1 MVGATIAAV
10 LLLASCGTRGDPRA
24 AERVDAGPTPTAT
37 ESSSTEAD
45 ATVFGTLPSPCGP
58 TPAGMTLTASD
69 QGVTPESIT
78 VATIADPGG
87 PVPGLNQGIFDSMD
101 AFAEWC
107 NAQGGINGRELVVKK
122 LDAGVLQYRERVL
135 EACEFAFALVGGGGA
150 LDELGAQEAVDC
162 GLVDVPG
169 FTVSA
174 LKSDSD
180 RMVQPAP
187 NPSGEY
193 NVGAARWMA
202 EEDPDAIEKAASL
215 YTKVETTEIQEARH
229 REAYEQ
235 VGFDFVYEAAA
246 NLNEV
251 NWAPL
256 IVAMRGSEVEYVT
269 LTSSFEEGVNLQ
281 KAMVEQGFEPTFF
294 DLEANYYN
302 PKYPAAA
309 GKAAD
314 GTLVRL
320 TAVPFEEADE
330 NPAMSQY
337 LEALA
342 ATNGDDVV
350 PELLG
355 VQSWSAG
362 LLFATA
368 VKALGADVTRD
379 ALLAELESIH
389 EWDGGGLHGPNDP
402 GNNRASGCFVVM
414 EVVDGGFERR
424 YPEEGLDCDQGN
436 LVELEGDY
444 GEGAKEAE

>member
-1 MVGATIAAV
+1 
-10 LLLASCGTRGDPRA
+10 
-24 AERVDAGPTPTAT
+24 
-37 ESSSTEAD
+37 
-45 ATVFGTLPSPCGP
+45 
-58 TPAGMTLTASD
+58 
-69 QGVTPESIT
+69 
-78 VATIADPGG
+78 
-87 PVPGLNQGIFDSMD
+87 MD

-402 GNNRASGCFVVM
+402 GNNRASGCFIIM
-414 EVVDGGFERR
+414 QVVDGGFERR
-424 YPEEGLDCDQGN
+424 YPEEGLDCDDEN
-436 LVELEGDY
+436 LVELDGDY
-444 GEGAKEAE
+444 GEGAKEAD